1 MEATVTLKL
10 SEYNKLI
17 DSTKAAKY
25 KELQKEIDEV
35 KKELL
40 ESENSAR
47 NVKAELNKVI
57 SGLRN
62 DIIYHQTK
70 NSQLSER
77 VKFTTDEANKCFN
90 LHKESQHRE
99 LNAKQSELSWKKIA
113 EDAVTKVRKLEAKI
127 RAKK

>member
-17 DSTKAAKY
+17 DSNKATKY
-25 KELQKEIDEV
+25 RELQKEIE
-35 KKELL
+35 ELKNKIE
-40 ESENSAR
+40 ESENAAR
-47 NVKAELNKVI
+47 NIKAELNKTI

-70 NSQLSER
+70 NNQLSER
-77 VKFTTDEANKCFN
+77 NKFLTAEANKCFN
-90 LHKESQHRE
+90 LHNDSRQLELKARE
-99 LNAKQSELSWKKIA
+99 SELSWKKIA
-113 EDAVTKVRKLEAKI
+113 EDAVTKLRKLQAKN